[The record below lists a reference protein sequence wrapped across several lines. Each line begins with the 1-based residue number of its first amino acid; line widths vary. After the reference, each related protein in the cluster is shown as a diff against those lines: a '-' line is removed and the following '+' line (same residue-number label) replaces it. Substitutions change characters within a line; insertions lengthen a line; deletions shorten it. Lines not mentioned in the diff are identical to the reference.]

1 MGNPTY
7 KIRRPTSD
15 FSDRIPINTRCR
27 LTGCGRFLTCYNRQ
41 MALYGP
47 FYAGKNR
54 PVGAKPQNKKAAT
67 RKASPAKK
75 AASLKASPAKKAAS
89 APKRPA
95 TRKAVAATRKG
106 NCGNA
111 ARRLVGCRGRVK
123 TRRGAVKCTGAG
135 KNLISCRWRK

>member
-1 MGNPTY
+1 
-7 KIRRPTSD
+7 
-15 FSDRIPINTRCR
+15 
-27 LTGCGRFLTCYNRQ
+27 

-47 FYAGKNR
+47 FYAGKNK
-54 PVGAKPQNKKAAT
+54 PIGAKPLNKKAAT

-75 AASLKASPAKKAAS
+75 AASLKASPPKK
-89 APKRPA
+89 PA